1 MYKDKYLKYKKKYIE
16 LKRNLKKKS
25 DIVGSGTL
33 MSILYRYDF
42 NDFVRWYNM
51 KTNPEQQ
58 NPMNSFQVLVDLFNE
73 RTQDEVI
80 SVEKPSILVGATNN
94 NDNDYMRFRNSPTY
108 SIFIDNELKQFNA
121 EKQYN
126 MYTIDYDS
134 MINEQ
139 AGQELYTML
148 PPESIANIHFD
159 TGVAYFCSLK
169 YLEIASYLLV
179 QGGKIVWNLE
189 QHRSNLYRYSNNK
202 FISFTD
208 NSYITKE
215 RLEEQFDVNIDTD
228 NKILTIKPEGFV
240 TRGLSPQ
247 ADIGILYMNMSM
259 SSGDNIVRFKL
270 LISDDFVNFC
280 EIHYP
285 QLSFEKKMYSFA
297 NYTYPVPIRITNEQN
312 LNVNVFANVI
322 NFVVNDVM
330 NLEERR
336 NWINTGR
343 MSVEKI
349 IQLSNRI
356 YTMKNL
362 LNYMLDRNRE
372 LIPHNVIENIG
383 VANIDNEFI
392 ANYLN
397 DKFNEEHEWIEAT
410 KR

>member
-179 QGGKIVWNLE
+179 QGGKIVWSLE
-189 QHRSNLYRYSNNK
+189 QHHSNPFIYSNNK
-202 FISFTD
+202 FTSLMD
-208 NSYITKE
+208 NSNIVKE
-215 RLEEQFDVNIDTD
+215 QLERQYEVNIDTN
-228 NKILTIKPEGFV
+228 NKILTIKPESFA

-247 ADIGILYMNMSM
+247 ANISILYKNETNNFVKFELLMS
-259 SSGDNIVRFKL
+259 N
-270 LISDDFVNFC
+270 DFVNFC
-280 EIHYP
+280 ETHYP
-285 QLSFEKKMYSFA
+285 QLSFEKKTYSFA
-297 NYTYPVPIRITNEQN
+297 NYTYPVNVRIINEQN
-312 LNVNVFANVI
+312 LNINVFVNII
-322 NFVVNDVM
+322 NFVINDVM

-343 MSVEKI
+343 LSIEKI
-349 IQLSNRI
+349 IQLSDRI

-397 DKFNEEHEWIEAT
+397 DEFNKEYEWIEAT